1 MEIGK
6 PDFFVYCLKERCV
19 FHILFLSSL
28 SLLLWMSRKTNV
40 YECLHLHEISVLWHV
55 NRSEPDRERYRP
67 DNSCHSLDLYNKCH
81 LPGLSSITI
90 ICPLEAF
97 SVICFCLSSQPA
109 IVGARGGVCIW
120 NAKCLCPLHT
130 DRTVGRNGR
139 QDLHHLCQNWLLVS
153 YYLPY

>member
-1 MEIGK
+1 MKIGK

-67 DNSCHSLDLYNKCH
+67 DNSCLSLDLYAIFLGCH
-81 LPGLSSITI
+81 LLLLF
-90 ICPLEAF
+90 CPLEAF
-97 SVICFCLSSQPA
+97 SVICFCPSSQPA
-109 IVGARGGVCIW
+109 IVGARGGVCIR
-120 NAKCLCPLHT
+120 NAQCLRPLHT

-139 QDLHHLCQNWLLVS
+139 QDLYHLCQNWLLVS